1 MLLWYCH
8 KSEQFVDLVD
18 DSSRENLLQNPHL
31 LRCFLQN
38 AGTQKL
44 KFPRVDQREGFRNF
58 DPPVAETLGG
68 VCRVLCKIRGGTVVG
83 WDAIFTSDYFQQ
95 KMSNKKS
102 GPRLPHEHLNGCE
115 HSDIACLVL

>member
-1 MLLWYCH
+1 MTLQGRIFYKTPIYCAVFF
-8 KSEQFVDLVD
+8 KTLA
-18 DSSRENLLQNPHL
+18 RK
-31 LRCFLQN
+31 
-38 AGTQKL
+38 KL

-68 VCRVLCKIRGGTVVG
+68 VCRVLCNIRGGTVVG